1 MPTIPKPRVPQWLDP
16 EQASVTEDPLTQAL
30 RQYLAPVIR
39 TVYGD
44 PADPNTAMQTAMPTP
59 LASVVAKPALGAART
74 VREQARRAVTQGN
87 PDFPDY
93 PAPDQE
99 QLIDNIAKALRS
111 RNTREVE
118 KALMAADVHPK
129 QVLRIDPETL
139 GPLPQQMPERV
150 YARADEAGYP
160 LRVFH
165 ASRNPNLTSLPKA
178 VTSDAAYDF
187 GFHAASEPATS
198 NRFIAGPTLGN
209 LGKGDTLYP
218 LVARVPESRI
228 LDMPDLGLWSSPLS
242 WQARKSAL
250 DDRLDA
256 LTKSSSTKPTELA
269 VLQQLQHEAS
279 RQMRS
284 RPGAPVEGAPYTEW
298 QQYMKDLLE
307 AGGFD
312 AIRYAND
319 IEGLGE
325 PSYLFLKPEQ
335 LRSPFAKFDPA
346 KRETNNILASVL
358 AALGLGATQLPE
370 GQ

>member
-16 EQASVTEDPLTQAL
+16 EQASVTEDSLTQVL

-74 VREQARRAVTQGN
+74 VREQARRAIMHGN

-93 PAPDQE
+93 PELDQE

-118 KALMAADVHPK
+118 KALMAADVYPK

-139 GPLPQQMPERV
+139 GPLPQQMPERA

-165 ASRNPNLTSLPKA
+165 ASRNPNLTKLPAA
-178 VTSDAAYDF
+178 VTKNPAYDF
-187 GFHAASEPATS
+187 GFHAASEPATA
-198 NRFIAGPTLGN
+198 NRFIAGPALGN
-209 LGKGDTLYP
+209 LSRGDTMYP
-218 LVARVPESRI
+218 LVARVPDSRI
-228 LDMPDLGLWSSPLS
+228 IDMPDIKRWASPWSWDEAPGYGRAAVATGKETSSP
-242 WQARKSAL
+242 QA
-250 DDRLDA
+250 
-256 LTKSSSTKPTELA
+256 EA
-269 VLQQLQHEAS
+269 VLSQLLKDSQNKAFMKS
-279 RQMRS
+279 TGPNVNYAQ
-284 RPGAPVEGAPYTEW
+284 W
-298 QQYMKDLLE
+298 QQHMKDTLE
-307 AGGFD
+307 EAGFD
-312 AIRYAND
+312 AIRYANN

-346 KRETNNILASVL
+346 KRETNNIMASIL
-358 AALGLGATQLPE
+358 AAMGLGAAATSQDR
-370 GQ
+370 